1 MDWRKLGFYFRYICP
16 ISAASELKTE
26 DFSLQST
33 AKRQHYNFIVSGSI
47 SIKQINWQW
56 PTTYNDAR
64 RPSKVG
70 N

>member
-16 ISAASELKTE
+16 TSAASELKTE

-47 SIKQINWQW
+47 SIKQIN
-56 PTTYNDAR
+56 
-64 RPSKVG
+64 
-70 N
+70 